1 MKLAGS
7 ETTGDCSHENPERWQ
22 GRKIRI
28 GYTALLPEHGI
39 MNWQSP
45 VVSLP
50 ANYRRA
56 PGAFE
61 FTNGSPTVKGIA

>member
-7 ETTGDCSHENPERWQ
+7 ETTGDCSHENPEPWQ

-28 GYTALLPEHGI
+28 GYTALLLESGLMI
-39 MNWQSP
+39 WRSP

-50 ANYRRA
+50 ANCRRS
-56 PGAFE
+56 PGALKSQ
-61 FTNGSPTVKGIA
+61 TAARPLRK